1 MQVMIAT
8 QPGVFSMD
16 LTNALKSLQERIKAN
31 KANIATEEAAKT
43 AFVMPFLQILGYDV
57 FNPTE
62 VVPEYCADVGT
73 KKGEK
78 VDYAIFSENNL
89 RILIECKPSNSELN
103 INHASQLF
111 RYFSVKEA
119 RLAILTNGIRY
130 QFYSDIESPNK
141 MDQKPFFEFEVET
154 LKPSDIRIIEGF
166 SKKNFDIDK
175 IVHEASNLKLQSL
188 IRKELEI
195 EFKSPS
201 PEFVKLLASRV
212 HSGRLTPQVLEK
224 FTKLTGS
231 SISTLIQNLVT
242 DRISSAL
249 EASTPVDQVA
259 EADTIREDGVATTE
273 EELEGWRI
281 IQAICAQKI
290 DVNRVVMRDQ
300 KSYCG
305 ILLDDN
311 NRKSLARLYFNSA
324 TVKYLGTFVG
334 KEEVRNQITSNA
346 DIFKFQAAILDRIN
360 ELES

>member
-1 MQVMIAT
+1 
-8 QPGVFSMD
+8 MD
-16 LTNALKSLQERIKAN
+16 LANALKGLQDRVKTN

-43 AFVMPFLQILGYDV
+43 AFVLPFLQILGYDV
-57 FNPTE
+57 FNPME

-78 VDYAIFSENNL
+78 VDYAIFSGSTL
-89 RILIECKPSNSELN
+89 QILIECKPCNLELN

-130 QFYSDIESPNK
+130 QFYSDIESSNK

-201 PEFVKLLASRV
+201 QEFVKLLAARI
-212 HSGRLTPQVLEK
+212 HTGRLTPPVLEK
-224 FTKLTGS
+224 FTKLTGT

-249 EASTPVDQVA
+249 EASSPTDVVP
-259 EADTIREDGVATTE
+259 ENEMLNEDGAVTTE
-273 EELEGWRI
+273 EEMEGWRI
-281 IQAICAQKI
+281 IRAICAQKI

-334 KEEVRNQITSNA
+334 KDEVKNQITSNT

-360 ELES
+360 ELEG

>member
-1 MQVMIAT
+1 
-8 QPGVFSMD
+8 MD
-16 LTNALKSLQERIKAN
+16 LANALKGLQDRVKTN
-31 KANIATEEAAKT
+31 KTNIATEEAAKT

-78 VDYAIFSENNL
+78 VDYAIFSGSTL
-89 RILIECKPSNSELN
+89 QILIECKPCNSELN

-119 RLAILTNGIRY
+119 RLAILTNGVRY

-195 EFKSPS
+195 EFKTPS
-201 PEFVKLLASRV
+201 QEFVKLLAARI
-212 HSGRLTPQVLEK
+212 HNGRLTPPVLEK
-224 FTKLTGS
+224 FTKLTGT

-249 EASTPVDQVA
+249 EASSPTEVMPEV
-259 EADTIREDGVATTE
+259 ETLSEDGTITTE
-273 EELEGWRI
+273 EEMEGWRI
-281 IQAICAQKI
+281 IRAICAQKI
-290 DVNRVVMRDQ
+290 DVNRVIMRDQ

-324 TVKYLGTFVG
+324 SVKYLGTFIG
-334 KEEVRNQITSNA
+334 KDEVRNQITSNT
-346 DIFKFQAAILDRIN
+346 DIFKFQAAILDRIS
-360 ELES
+360 ELEG